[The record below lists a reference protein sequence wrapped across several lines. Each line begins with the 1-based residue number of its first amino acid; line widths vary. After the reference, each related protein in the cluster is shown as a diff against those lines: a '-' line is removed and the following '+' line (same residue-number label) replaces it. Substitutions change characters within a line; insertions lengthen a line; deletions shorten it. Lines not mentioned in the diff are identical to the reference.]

1 MVEPLESSRAKSLLN
16 RWVVRGALLL
26 VAIVVVGYGLILFYA
41 RVLNDAPAEFS
52 GGDLAAAITT
62 DVSTPPN
69 SMAASSTADATTTD
83 ATTAELK
90 TVSGNNWVA
99 TDASELGYRVK
110 ESLFGAST
118 EAVGR
123 TNLVTGAI
131 TIDSSTLTAATF
143 IVDIASIKSDDSRRD
158 AQFVGRIMSADDFPT
173 ASFILAE
180 PIDLGPELDDGAE
193 LKVIAIGDLTL
204 RGVTNRVSFELT
216 ATKSSG
222 TIGVFGSITVTFA
235 DYSIANPS
243 FGGVSTEDRGLLEFV
258 LIFEPA

>member
-1 MVEPLESSRAKSLLN
+1 MVEPLEASQAKSFLN

-26 VAIVVVGYGLILFYA
+26 IAIVVVGYGLILLYA

-52 GGDLAAAITT
+52 GGDLAAAITA
-62 DVSTPPN
+62 DVSAT
-69 SMAASSTADATTTD
+69 STSAAASSTADATT
-83 ATTAELK
+83 AEPT
-90 TVSGNNWVA
+90 TVSGENWVA

-110 ESLFGAST
+110 ESLFGVST

-123 TNLVTGAI
+123 TNLITGTI

-158 AQFVGRIMSADDFPT
+158 AQFVGRIMSADQFPT

-180 PIDLGPELDDGAE
+180 PIDLGPELADGAE

-222 TIGVFGSITVTFA
+222 TIAVFGSITVTFA

-243 FGGVSTEDRGLLEFV
+243 FGGVSTEDHGLLEFV